1 MARMSAS
8 KTEQRDFAQPID
20 RVYEI
25 CCSEAFLLRS
35 GGTLERPVTIV
46 DSRYEHRDD
55 GSVFSEATAEQVM
68 QPPEDAGEDAEPKTL
83 RMTQSSTVFP
93 LENDSFRIESE
104 ASLPG
109 NTGRMSITF
118 RYSALRDVAGQ
129 SGAGHSVGKHAE
141 SRGSE
146 AGQSK
151 TNQVNEKP
159 LGCHVEAKATA
170 KSRIP
175 VMGRKLEK
183 SVVSSLG
190 SSLDRTIERIN
201 DLAAETWG

>member
-8 KTEQRDFAQPID
+8 KTEQRDFAQLID

-25 CCSEAFLLRS
+25 CCSKEFLLRS
-35 GGTLERPVTIV
+35 GGTSERPVTIV
-46 DSRYEHRDD
+46 DSRYERRDD

-68 QPPEDAGEDAEPKTL
+68 QPPEDAGEDAKPKTL

-118 RYSALRDVAGQ
+118 HYSAS
-129 SGAGHSVGKHAE
+129 SGGVE
-141 SRGSE
+141 QSE
-146 AGQSK
+146 AGQNEAEQSE
-151 TNQVNEKP
+151 TNHVGEEP
-159 LGCHVEAKATA
+159 LACHVEAKATA

-175 VMGRKLEK
+175 VVGRKLEK

-201 DLAAETWG
+201 NLATQTWGQ

>member
-35 GGTLERPVTIV
+35 GGTSERPVTIV
-46 DSRYEHRDD
+46 ESRYEHRDD

-68 QPPEDAGEDAEPKTL
+68 HPPEDAGEDAKPKTL

-118 RYSALRDVAGQ
+118 RYSALDGAAGK
-129 SGAGHSVGKHAE
+129 GEAEHAHP
-141 SRGSE
+141 RGIE
-146 AGQSK
+146 AGQSE
-151 TNQVNEKP
+151 TDQVNGKP
-159 LGCHVEAKATA
+159 PSCHVEAKATA

-175 VMGRKLEK
+175 VVGRKLEK

-201 DLAAETWG
+201 DLAVQTWGQ

>member
-20 RVYEI
+20 PVYEI
-25 CCSEAFLLRS
+25 CCSKEFLLRS
-35 GGTLERPVTIV
+35 DGTSERPVTIV
-46 DSRYEHRDD
+46 DSRYERCGD

-68 QPPEDAGEDAEPKTL
+68 QPPEDAGEDAKPKTL

-93 LENDSFRIESE
+93 LENGSFRIESE

-118 RYSALRDVAGQ
+118 RYSAS
-129 SGAGHSVGKHAE
+129 SGGVEQG
-141 SRGSE
+141 E
-146 AGQSK
+146 AGQGKTEQSE
-151 TNQVNEKP
+151 TNQSGEIL
-159 LGCHVEAKATA
+159 LGCHVETKATA

-175 VMGRKLEK
+175 VVGRTLEK

-201 DLAAETWG
+201 DLAIQTWGQ

>member
-25 CCSEAFLLRS
+25 CCSEEFLLRS
-35 GGTLERPVTIV
+35 GGTSERPVTIV
-46 DSRYEHRDD
+46 DSRYERRDD

-68 QPPEDAGEDAEPKTL
+68 QPPEDAGEDAKPKTL

-93 LENDSFRIESE
+93 LENGSFRIESE

-118 RYSALRDVAGQ
+118 RYSASPDGVEQ
-129 SGAGHSVGKHAE
+129 
-141 SRGSE
+141 SE
-146 AGQSK
+146 AGQNEAEQSE
-151 TNQVNEKP
+151 TNQVGEKS

-175 VMGRKLEK
+175 VVGRKLEK

-201 DLAAETWG
+201 NLATQTWGQ

>member
-1 MARMSAS
+1 MTRMSAS

-25 CCSEAFLLRS
+25 CCSEEFLLRS
-35 GGTLERPVTIV
+35 GGTSERPVTIV
-46 DSRYEHRDD
+46 DSHYEHRDD

-68 QPPEDAGEDAEPKTL
+68 QPPEDAGEGAKPKTL

-93 LENDSFRIESE
+93 LENNSFRIESE

-118 RYSALRDVAGQ
+118 RYSASSGGVEQ
-129 SGAGHSVGKHAE
+129 SE
-141 SRGSE
+141 
-146 AGQSK
+146 
-151 TNQVNEKP
+151 TNQVGEKS

-175 VMGRKLEK
+175 VVGRKLEK

-201 DLAAETWG
+201 DLATQTWGQ